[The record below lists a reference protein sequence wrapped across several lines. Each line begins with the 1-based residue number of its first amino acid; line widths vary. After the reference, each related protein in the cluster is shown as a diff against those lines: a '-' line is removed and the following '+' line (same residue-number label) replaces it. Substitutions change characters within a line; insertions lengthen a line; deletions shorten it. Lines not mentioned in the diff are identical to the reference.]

1 MHADLTWL
9 PINPANMATKDQPV
23 KQKDWVEVPTHVVR
37 IEHPQRREA
46 DLGLRRPTR
55 LPARPGRPVR
65 DVLGPEGGAAAR
77 RVGAVPTRPGTAAR
91 PRQGRERMR
100 CRATRRAGRTGSRA
114 SHTGSR
120 RAIR

>member
-1 MHADLTWL
+1 MSDSDKIKLTVLPTETMHADLTWL
-9 PINPANMATKDQPV
+9 LINPANMATKDQPV

-46 DLGLRRPTR
+46 DLGLRRPTG

-77 RVGAVPTRPGTAAR
+77 RLDDQFQGVGAA
-91 PRQGRERMR
+91 
-100 CRATRRAGRTGSRA
+100 RRASVTGGGCPRSACLPR
-114 SHTGSR
+114 
-120 RAIR
+120 

>member
-1 MHADLTWL
+1 MADSNKIKLTVLPTETMHADQTWL
-9 PINPANMATKDQPV
+9 LINPGQHGHEGLAV

-46 DLGLRRPTR
+46 DLGLRRPTG

-77 RVGAVPTRPGTAAR
+77 RLA
-91 PRQGRERMR
+91 
-100 CRATRRAGRTGSRA
+100 C
-114 SHTGSR
+114 
-120 RAIR
+120 